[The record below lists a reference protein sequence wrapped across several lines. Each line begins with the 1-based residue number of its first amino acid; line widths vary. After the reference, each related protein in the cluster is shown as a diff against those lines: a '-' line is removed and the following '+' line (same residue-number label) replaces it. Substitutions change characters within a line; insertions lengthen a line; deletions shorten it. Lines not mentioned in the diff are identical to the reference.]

1 MRESAPVTIKK
12 DCLLLAV
19 ETSGMAGSVA
29 ICQAGELIEQRCLA
43 GEGQRHA
50 QALVSEVDRL
60 LRDHGLHSRDF
71 AGVAVSVGPGSFTGL
86 RVGIV
91 FAKTFAWLNDV
102 RLLAV
107 DTLRA
112 IANQAPST
120 LETVCAI
127 SDAQRG
133 ELFSASYRWNPQ
145 TNCRDAIDAVR
156 IVGVDSL
163 PTDQPLTGP
172 ALVKLRPQLAERFP
186 YVEECFWQPTAAAI
200 GAVGFHLLQTA
211 VFAVPEVLEPVY
223 IRPSY
228 AEEKRVR
235 S

>member
-1 MRESAPVTIKK
+1 MTESDSVTFDTDTLI
-12 DCLLLAV
+12 LGV
-19 ETSGMAGSVA
+19 ETSGMTGSVA
-29 ICQAGELIEQRCLA
+29 ICHGRQLVEQRVLA
-43 GEGQRHA
+43 GDGQRHA

-60 LRDHGLHSRDF
+60 IRDHRLHPRDS
-71 AGVAVSVGPGSFTGL
+71 AGPGSFTGL

-91 FAKTFAWLNDV
+91 FAKTFAWLNGA

-112 IANQAPST
+112 IANQAPSS

-133 ELFSASYRWNPQ
+133 ELFATSYRWNAL
-145 TNCRDAIDAVR
+145 TNCRDAIEAVR
-156 IVGVDSL
+156 IVSVESL
-163 PTDQPLTGP
+163 ATDQPLTGP
-172 ALVKLRPQLAERFP
+172 ALIKLRSQLAERHQ
-186 YVEECFWQPTAAAI
+186 YVEESFWQPTAAAI
-200 GAVGFHLLQTA
+200 GTVGFHLLQTA
-211 VFAVPEVLEPVY
+211 DFAVPEVLEPVY

-235 S
+235 Y

>member
-1 MRESAPVTIKK
+1 MKESDSVTFNRDPLI
-12 DCLLLAV
+12 LAV
-19 ETSGMAGSVA
+19 ETSGMVGSVA
-29 ICQAGELIEQRCLA
+29 ICRAEQLVEQRCLA

-60 LRDHGLHSRDF
+60 IRAHGMHPQDF
-71 AGVAVSVGPGSFTGL
+71 AGVAVSAGPGSFTGL

-91 FAKTFAWLNDV
+91 FAKTFAWLNGS

-112 IANQAPST
+112 IANQAPPS
-120 LETVCAI
+120 LGTVCVI

-133 ELFSASYRWNPQ
+133 ELFAASYCWNAR
-145 TNCRDAIDAVR
+145 TNCRDRIDAVKV
-156 IVGVDSL
+156 ITVDSL
-163 PTDQPLTGP
+163 PTNQPLTGP
-172 ALVKLRPQLAERFP
+172 ALIKLSPQLAERHQ
-186 YVEECFWQPTAAAI
+186 YVNECHWQPTASAI
-200 GAVGFHLLQTA
+200 GAVGFHLLQA
-211 VFAVPEVLEPVY
+211 ADFAVPEALEPVY

-235 S
+235 Q

>member
-1 MRESAPVTIKK
+1 MKESDSVTSNGDTLI
-12 DCLLLAV
+12 LAV

-29 ICQAGELIEQRCLA
+29 ICQGGQLVEQRCLA

-60 LRDHGLHSRDF
+60 LRDRGLHPQDF
-71 AGVAVSVGPGSFTGL
+71 AGVAVSAGPGSFTGL

-91 FAKTFAWLNDV
+91 FAKTFAWLNDA

-112 IANQAPST
+112 IANQAPSS
-120 LETVCAI
+120 LETVCVI

-133 ELFSASYRWNPQ
+133 ELFAASYRWNAL
-145 TNCRDAIDAVR
+145 TNCRDAID
-156 IVGVDSL
+156 GVKLISVESL
-163 PTDQPLTGP
+163 PLDQPLTGP
-172 ALVKLRPQLAERFP
+172 ALIKLRPQLAERYQ
-186 YVEECFWQPTAAAI
+186 YVEECLWQPTASAI

-211 VFAVPEVLEPVY
+211 EFAVPEVLEPVY

-228 AEEKRVR
+228 AEEKRIR
-235 S
+235 